1 MTVQI
6 FKCRAVCIFSSENS
20 MNSENLFQAG
30 ASSVQVDVVLHGKY
44 MLFIK
49 WYCGTDSKS

>member
-30 ASSVQVDVVLHGKY
+30 ASSVLVDVVLHGKY

-49 WYCGTDSKS
+49 